1 MLKHETFK
9 EKNLKR
15 QGDLEMSGNLT
26 AVRVG
31 NVMDFFYQKSGK
43 CQGHA
48 REKILSGKSCL
59 KLFIVSC
66 IFASIQVFSTSTGM
80 I

>member
-31 NVMDFFYQKSGK
+31 NVMDFLTKN
-43 CQGHA
+43 QGNV
-48 REKILSGKSCL
+48 RDVPERKSCHG
-59 KLFIVSC
+59 KV
-66 IFASIQVFSTSTGM
+66 A
-80 I
+80 

>member
-15 QGDLEMSGNLT
+15 QGDLEMSGKLT

-31 NVMDFFYQKSGK
+31 NVMDFLTKNQGNVGDMPERKS
-43 CQGHA
+43 CQGKVA
-48 REKILSGKSCL
+48 
-59 KLFIVSC
+59 
-66 IFASIQVFSTSTGM
+66 
-80 I
+80 